1 MSDFLQLTSQAKGWF
16 KMTVLSDEIRK
27 KYDAQQTATAQCQS
41 YYFKSNEEFENGF
54 DSAQTAVEEYP
65 EVLKA
70 IFDSIGAEF
79 APDIDKAVMFGV
91 AQYQARH
98 GGELPH
104 PSVIAAALTSGLNG
118 AKQVSSL
125 SADTIS
131 HYDNINESGFDDVN
145 HQHHESV
152 SIVPAITVA
161 TIANVIAYATPIVAM
176 IPNSNGSNEVPLIS
190 IRFVTNRDFGAMKKS
205 EYLDGA
211 NASKP
216 YVEGRFRFALSNGGA
231 GATYSVTARTGYQD
245 FKAKTPDTNAKLL
258 PFIAGNVSIK
268 INGKEVAHTR
278 NRTKS
283 KVSGKIAA
291 VAEKEV
297 LINGVEY
304 RVSGSEIDISA
315 SKISVTLNQALPAGA
330 KVEVY
335 LVADFDARDGNGN
348 YLMTPVGVDFE
359 PEYENLV
366 ASPIMAQVTAATL
379 LQTQLNNELKLGFL
393 GQALAIIQ
401 GKVFLEQTV
410 RLLGEAKDLAEY
422 SGHEITFDASRGVTG
437 KLAAA
442 FNTTGDLF
450 GEVMKFISAAK
461 MDINQRTGGSTVAYD
476 LYVGDSGAV
485 FFNQL
490 SSDKMPTKT
499 GYSAGYGQIVRI
511 GTLADGTNVYHAPSA
526 QELVA
531 EADTAFD
538 MLLVGRGNE
547 PIRAPFVGF
556 IQSPLSVIET
566 RPDAR
571 ESVLTLIG
579 SQAAETN
586 PFERYADQGYV
597 IHCINMP
604 SLKKS

>member
-1 MSDFLQLTSQAKGWF
+1 
-16 KMTVLSDEIRK
+16 MTVLSDEIRK
-27 KYDAQQTATAQCQS
+27 KYEAQQIATAQCRN
-41 YYFKSNEEFENGF
+41 YYFKSPDELENGF
-54 DSAQTAVEEYP
+54 DSAQTAADEYP

-70 IFDSIGAEF
+70 IFDSIGMEY
-79 APDIDKAVMFGV
+79 APEVDKAVMFGV
-91 AQYQARH
+91 SQYQARH

-104 PSVIAAALTSGLNG
+104 PSIIAAALTAGLSG
-118 AKQVSSL
+118 AKQASSL
-125 SADTIS
+125 PTDTIS
-131 HYDNINESGFDDVN
+131 YYDSINESGFDDVN

-176 IPNSNGSNEVPLIS
+176 IPNSNGSNEVPLVS

-216 YVEGRFRFALSNGGA
+216 YVEGRLRFALSNGGA
-231 GATYSVTARTGYQD
+231 GTTYSVVARTGYED
-245 FKAKTPDTNAKLL
+245 FKAKTPDVNAKLL

-278 NRTKS
+278 NRSKS
-283 KVSGKIAA
+283 KFSGKISAI
-291 VAEKEV
+291 AEKNV
-297 LINGVEY
+297 FVNGVEY
-304 RVSGSEIDISA
+304 RVVGSEIDLNA
-315 SKISVTLNQALPAGA
+315 SKISVTLNEALPAGA
-330 KVEVY
+330 KVEVH

-348 YLMTPVGVDFE
+348 FLMTPVGVDFE

-490 SSDKMPTKT
+490 SSDKMPKKT

-511 GTLADGTNVYHAPSA
+511 GTLADGTNVYHAPTA

-531 EADTAFD
+531 ETDTAFD

-556 IQSPLSVIET
+556 IQTPLSVIET

-579 SQAAETN
+579 SQAAEMN
-586 PFERYADQGYV
+586 PLDRYADQSYV

>member
-1 MSDFLQLTSQAKGWF
+1 
-16 KMTVLSDEIRK
+16 MTVLSDEVRK
-27 KYDAQQTATAQCQS
+27 KYDAQRIATAQCQN
-41 YYFKSNEEFENGF
+41 YYFKGTDEFENGF
-54 DSAQTAVEEYP
+54 DSAQVESGEYP

-70 IFDSIGAEF
+70 IFDSIGIEH
-79 APDIDKAVMFGV
+79 APEVDKAVMYGV
-91 AQYQARH
+91 AQYQTRH

-104 PSVIAAALTSGLNG
+104 PSIIAAALTAGLNG
-118 AKQVSSL
+118 AKQITALPAEALSYYDSL
-125 SADTIS
+125 
-131 HYDNINESGFDDVN
+131 NESGFDDVN

-176 IPNSNGSNEVPLIS
+176 IPNSNGSNEVPLVS

-231 GATYSVTARTGYQD
+231 GLTYSVTARTSYAD
-245 FKAKTPDTNAKLL
+245 YKAKTPDANAKLL
-258 PFIAGNVSIK
+258 PFLAGNVSIK

-283 KVSGKIAA
+283 KLTGKISAI
-291 VAEKEV
+291 AEKDIV
-297 LINGVEY
+297 INGVEY
-304 RVSGSEIDISA
+304 RVVGSEIDITA

-335 LVADFDARDGNGN
+335 LVADFDARDGNNN
-348 YLMTPVGVDFE
+348 YLMIPVGVDFE

-366 ASPIMAQVTAATL
+366 ASPIMAQVTLSTL
-379 LQTQLNNELKLGFL
+379 LQSQVNNELKLGFL
-393 GQALAIIQ
+393 GQALAIVQ
-401 GKVFLEQTV
+401 GKIFLEQTV

-422 SGHEITFDASRGVTG
+422 SKREVTFDASRGVTG

-442 FNTTGDLF
+442 FNTTADLF
-450 GEVMKFISAAK
+450 GEVNKFISAAK
-461 MDINQRTGGSTVAYD
+461 LDINQRTGGSTVAYD

-499 GYSAGYGQIVRI
+499 GYTAGYGQIVRI

-538 MLLVGRGNE
+538 MLLIGRGNE

-556 IQSPLSVIET
+556 IQTPLSVIET

-579 SQAAETN
+579 SQAAEMN

-604 SLKKS
+604 SLKNS